1 MIRKLSILCLS
12 ILFCGSVAWAADSA
26 GNRKD
31 SIIMLGMAP
40 VGIHPATL
48 LAAPAR
54 VAVILGDLTVGI
66 DAGSGSSSYYTTG
79 KATTFL
85 TTTSGTYTNQGLNA
99 RYFFGN
105 SFNASLGYHMRN
117 YSSVITAQSSSRS
130 STYSGGSWTTTT
142 TTSSETFTL
151 DAKTSVATL
160 GIGNHWLM
168 DWGLW
173 IGGDWVLASGAI
185 SQTKEVTSTGTTG
198 SPSASQLA
206 SFKKN
211 AEVAADEMNDWSAS
225 SGFAVLTIGFAF

>member
-12 ILFCGSVAWAADSA
+12 ILFCASVAWAADSA
-26 GNRKD
+26 GNRGD

-40 VGIHPATL
+40 VGIHLATL
-48 LAAPAR
+48 VAPPVR
-54 VAVILGDLTVGI
+54 VAVLLGDLTVGF
-66 DAGSGSSSYYTTG
+66 DSGSADNSQSSGTAKST
-79 KATTFL
+79 A
-85 TTTSGTYTNQGLNA
+85 TYTNQGLNV

-117 YSSVITAQSSSRS
+117 FSGTSTAKSYSSSNWSYSYQTE
-130 STYSGGSWTTTT
+130 TYS
-142 TTSSETFTL
+142 L

-173 IGGDWVLASGAI
+173 IGVDWLLASNAL
-185 SQTKEVTSTGTTG
+185 SQTSEATLTSSTGTVTAAE
-198 SPSASQLA
+198 SAK
-206 SFKKN
+206 FKKDAEKLGDLIN
-211 AEVAADEMNDWSAS
+211 AVSAS

>member
-48 LAAPAR
+48 IAPPIR
-54 VAVILGDLTVGI
+54 VAVLLGDITVGV
-66 DAGSGSSSYYTTG
+66 DVGSADSSQ
-79 KATTFL
+79 
-85 TTTSGTYTNQGLNA
+85 TSGTAKSTATYTNQGLNA

-117 YSSVITAQSSSRS
+117 YSAEATATSTSYTLNASR
-130 STYSGGSWTTTT
+130 TAFTTNTAT
-142 TTSSETFTL
+142 ETFTL
-151 DAKTSVATL
+151 EAKSSVLTL
-160 GIGNHWLM
+160 GIGNHWLL

-173 IGGDWVLASGAI
+173 IGGDWVLASTAL
-185 SQTKEVTSTGTTG
+185 SESSEATLTNTTGTVTAAQ
-198 SPSASQLA
+198 SAK
-206 SFKKN
+206 FKKD
-211 AEVAADEMNDWSAS
+211 AEALGDLINGVSGS
-225 SGFAVLTIGFAF
+225 SGFAQLTIGFAF